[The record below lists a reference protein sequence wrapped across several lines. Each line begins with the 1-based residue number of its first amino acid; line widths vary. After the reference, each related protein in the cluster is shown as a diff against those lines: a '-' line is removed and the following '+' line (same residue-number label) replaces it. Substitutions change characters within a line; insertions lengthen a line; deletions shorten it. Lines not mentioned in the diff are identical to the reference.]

1 MILSDRLIKIA
12 GFVKEDTSVLDIGT
26 DHGYI
31 PIYLIENN
39 ISKKIIASDI
49 SKNSLNKTIELVKS
63 KGLERYISSRLG
75 DGLQVISPKEVQG
88 VIMAGMG
95 GILIQNILE
104 KDKEITDSIDYFIF
118 QPMIASK
125 ELRKYL
131 VENNFKIVDEELAR
145 EGDKFYEII
154 YAKRGNEALKEEI
167 YYEIGEKLIDKKHP
181 LLIDFI
187 KNKIEITKPVLNN
200 LKDKTSSRSKER
212 YRELNSL
219 VNDYREALKKIEA

>member
-219 VNDYREALKKIEA
+219 VNDYREVLKKIEA